1 MSKLLPECSK
11 CASPVTD
18 SLESEIEQ
26 HGRVKTGRYIN
37 GVWICHDCI
46 ESEEGQVKNDKG
58 RGGFDFSSTDQYNTI
73 GVASSNVFGIVEVVE
88 IFSLFLWWRCFSSYS
103 HQ

>member
-46 ESEEGQVKNDKG
+46 ASEEGQVKNDKG
-58 RGGFDFSSTDQYNTI
+58 RGGFDFSSTDQYDTI
-73 GVASSNVFGIVEVVE
+73 GVASSSDVSPNTPKADEFG
-88 IFSLFLWWRCFSSYS
+88 
-103 HQ
+103 